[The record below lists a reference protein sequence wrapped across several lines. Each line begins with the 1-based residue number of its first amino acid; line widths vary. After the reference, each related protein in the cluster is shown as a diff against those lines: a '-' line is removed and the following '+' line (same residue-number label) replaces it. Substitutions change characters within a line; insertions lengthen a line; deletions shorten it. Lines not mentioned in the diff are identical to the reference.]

1 MILDSAHFI
10 FAKKRKGNAKYTY
23 MNKRAIE
30 DQGVI
35 LVEFGSKKVD
45 EKKIKMNREIL
56 HQAELLN
63 ALMGKL
69 VEGYIKKHN
78 KAMKVDQNGHQFG
91 WCSYHF
97 YNKIVSCFMC
107 QVRENAILLNLGSLR
122 AMAMQDCVLIFDYNR

>member
-56 HQAELLN
+56 HQAELLECIN
-63 ALMGKL
+63 GKT
-69 VEGYIKKHN
+69 G
-78 KAMKVDQNGHQFG
+78 
-91 WCSYHF
+91 
-97 YNKIVSCFMC
+97 
-107 QVRENAILLNLGSLR
+107 
-122 AMAMQDCVLIFDYNR
+122 